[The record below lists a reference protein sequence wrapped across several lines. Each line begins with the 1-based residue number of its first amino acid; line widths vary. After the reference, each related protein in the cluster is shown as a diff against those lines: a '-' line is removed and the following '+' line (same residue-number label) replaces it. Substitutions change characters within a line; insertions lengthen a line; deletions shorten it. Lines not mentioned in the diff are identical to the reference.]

1 MLYALEHIEVVI
13 KNSLRNFLQHFSQLN
28 FFSHFGNLV
37 SIIFFVDFR
46 TYSISQENLEMLLH
60 IKSTISVHQ
69 HRLNYTER
77 KLKGYLMYLVS
88 QRCVK
93 LQFNAELSNLSQF
106 LSIFNAKATKP
117 FIADITFIDVFI
129 VLISGV

>member
-1 MLYALEHIEVVI
+1 
-13 KNSLRNFLQHFSQLN
+13 
-28 FFSHFGNLV
+28 
-37 SIIFFVDFR
+37 
-46 TYSISQENLEMLLH
+46 MLLH